1 MRLTTRPF
9 GQTWADGDV
18 ANVVVRRDA
27 MSTARV
33 WRVWVLL
40 VDGECGEWV
49 EGNSRLN
56 AFLVILVCC

>member
-9 GQTWADGDV
+9 GQTWADGDEV
-18 ANVVVRRDA
+18 ANVVVMRDA

-49 EGNSRLN
+49 EGN
-56 AFLVILVCC
+56 

>member
-9 GQTWADGDV
+9 GQTWADGDEV
-18 ANVVVRRDA
+18 ANVVVMRDA

-33 WRVWVLL
+33 WRVCVLL

-49 EGNSRLN
+49 EGN
-56 AFLVILVCC
+56 